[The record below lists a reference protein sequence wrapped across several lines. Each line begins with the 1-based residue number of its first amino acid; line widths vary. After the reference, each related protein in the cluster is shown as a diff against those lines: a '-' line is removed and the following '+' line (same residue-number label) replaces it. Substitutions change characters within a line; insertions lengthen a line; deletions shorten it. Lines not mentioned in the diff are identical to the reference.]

1 MIVVGLDA
9 NILLRL
15 VHAESAEHV
24 ICQSGVRALAELGA
38 ELVIAAQV
46 AVEFWVVATRPAE
59 VNGMGWQPSFARTK
73 LDQIL
78 ARVRVLPEPP
88 EAFFGWLELV
98 TSKAVLGKRGHDARI
113 ASTLSAN
120 GVRHLL
126 TLNIADFST
135 FPDLTLLHP
144 ARPILL

>member
-1 MIVVGLDA
+1 MTVVALDS

-15 VHAESAEHV
+15 VHPESPEHAT
-24 ICQSGVRALAELGA
+24 CQRGVRELAELGA

-46 AVEFWVVATRPAE
+46 AVEFWVVATRPAD
-59 VNGMGWQPSFARTK
+59 VNGMAWQPSLARTK

-88 EAFFGWLELV
+88 AAFSSWLELV
-98 TSKAVLGKRGHDARI
+98 TSKSVLGKRAHDARI

-126 TLNIADFST
+126 TLNVPDFNN
-135 FPDLTLLHP
+135 FPDLTPLHP
-144 ARPILL
+144 ARPIVL